1 LFVRVI
7 YWQLIVSQNLNKHVV
22 LAQGEKEG
30 KQKGFASCFNTDGPS
45 AEIDCYDNDEGDE
58 YNLTGWP
65 GQKDYDA
72 TFKLLMENFNE
83 HWSEMKVVPEKEAGG
98 RRLYKHKGYDPDSTV
113 KVEVKCGE
121 GYDGLWYQGP
131 KQVRA
136 CKLDL
141 PRAQGVDIVLLLLG
155 T

>member
-1 LFVRVI
+1 
-7 YWQLIVSQNLNKHVV
+7 VSQNLNKHVE
-22 LAQGEKEG
+22 LAQGTEEERKEANPFY
-30 KQKGFASCFNTDGPS
+30 KDGPS
-45 AEIDCYDNDEGDE
+45 ADEDCYDNDEGDE
-58 YNLTGWP
+58 DNPTGWP

-83 HWSEMKVVPEKEAGG
+83 HWSEMKVLKEKEAGG
-98 RRLYKHKGYDPDSTV
+98 RRLYIHKGYDLDSNV
-113 KVEVKCGE
+113 RVEVKCGE

-136 CKLDL
+136 CK
-141 PRAQGVDIVLLLLG
+141 